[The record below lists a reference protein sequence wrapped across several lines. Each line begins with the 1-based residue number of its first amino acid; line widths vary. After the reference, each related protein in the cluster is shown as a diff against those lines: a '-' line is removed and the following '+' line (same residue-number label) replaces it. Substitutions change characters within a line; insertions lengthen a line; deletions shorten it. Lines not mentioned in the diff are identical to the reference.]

1 MRAFSTWKIVWWCV
15 GVGLWALFPSQGMA
29 QPVLEHQEVTEH
41 HAPWDPGKRVVIR
54 HSYGAVR
61 LRAVEEGTTVS
72 VRAHH
77 QLAGMT
83 RQAIQAYLHAFR
95 INVQAFDDR
104 VEVVTIRP
112 PGEHKL
118 LNQTTVDLDVV
129 VPAEVLVD
137 LSTRF
142 GDLDVQGV
150 GELKATAPFGAISV
164 RSVAGN
170 VTLEGKHGKVQ
181 IHDVRGDVR
190 VTHSLG
196 DVEVT
201 RVEGSLVARNQF
213 AQIRA
218 HGIRGRAVVENR
230 SGPITLVN
238 LSGGAEVTCQHA
250 QVAVSRVTGDLQVTN
265 RDESVAVADVQ
276 GTVVVVNANG
286 PVKARDINGDL
297 KVDSRFGTVEVS
309 QVRGKLTVEHSN
321 GELSVRNVK
330 GPAVLT
336 NSHGLVQVDGVEG
349 DCRIRNEFG
358 AVTVR
363 MVLGRLD
370 VLNAWGLVQADLPP
384 GGVRPAGSAKPAAL
398 AAPKNGETEAT
409 PEDAPAW
416 YLETN
421 HNNVILGVPSGTG
434 CTLSVEANSGLIDA
448 QFPLMKQRVG
458 SKEAAHGDVQGGGMK
473 VDVKVDLGMAQIQ
486 KRPAGSTGRQRK

>member
-1 MRAFSTWKIVWWCV
+1 MWWCV
-15 GVGLWALFPSQGMA
+15 GVGLWMRFPSQGVA

-41 HAPWDPGKRVVIR
+41 HAPWEPGKRVVIR
-54 HSYGAVR
+54 HSYGAIR
-61 LRAVEEGTTVS
+61 LRAVEDGTAVS

-83 RQAIQAYLHAFR
+83 RQAIQAYLHALR
-95 INVQAFDDR
+95 INVQSLEDR
-104 VEVVTIRP
+104 VEVVTLRP

-129 VPAEVLVD
+129 VPAGVPVD
-137 LSTRF
+137 LSSRF

-150 GELKATAPFGAISV
+150 GELKATAPFGALSV
-164 RSVAGN
+164 RGVAGN
-170 VTLEGKHGKVQ
+170 VALEGKHGKVQ
-181 IHDVRGDVR
+181 IRDVRGDVR

-196 DVEVT
+196 DVEVA
-201 RVEGSLVARNQF
+201 RVEGSLAARNQF
-213 AQIRA
+213 AQIRVQ
-218 HGIRGRAVVENR
+218 GVRGRVVVENR
-230 SGPITLVN
+230 SGPISLVN
-238 LSGGAEVTCQHA
+238 LSGGAEVACQHA
-250 QVAVSRVTGDLQVTN
+250 QVAVSRVTGDVQVTN
-265 RDESVAVADVQ
+265 RDESVTVTDVQ

-286 PVKARDINGDL
+286 PVTAREVTGDL
-297 KVDSRFGTVEVS
+297 KVDNRFGTVEVVR
-309 QVRGKLTVEHSN
+309 VRGKVTVEHSN
-321 GELSVRNVK
+321 GELNVRNVK

-336 NSHGLVQVDGVEG
+336 NSHGLIQVDGVEG

-358 AVTVR
+358 AVTAR

-384 GGVRPAGSAKPAAL
+384 GGARQAMKAKPAAL
-398 AAPKNGETEAT
+398 AAPKSGEGEGSPEAG
-409 PEDAPAW
+409 APAW

-421 HNNVILGVPSGTG
+421 HNNVILGVPAGTG
-434 CTLSVEANSGLIDA
+434 CSLSVEVNSGLIDA

-458 SKEAAHGDVQGGGMK
+458 SKEAALGDVQGGGMK

-486 KRPAGSTGRQRK
+486 KRAAGSTGRQRK